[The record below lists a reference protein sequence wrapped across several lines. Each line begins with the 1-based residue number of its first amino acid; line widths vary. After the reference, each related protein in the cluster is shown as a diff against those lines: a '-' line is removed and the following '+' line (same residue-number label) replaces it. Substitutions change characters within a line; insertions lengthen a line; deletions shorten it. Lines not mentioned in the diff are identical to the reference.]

1 MALTDRQLMAYLK
14 DSLNF
19 GDDLDAE
26 TELFSTGALDSVSM
40 LDLIAFVEESAG
52 FEIRAED
59 VTLENFDS
67 ASRILRFA
75 GATVGLNVG
84 IAE

>member
-1 MALTDRQLMAYLK
+1 MALTDRQLLAYLK
-14 DSLNF
+14 DSLNVG
-19 GDDLDAE
+19 GDLNVE

-40 LDLIAFVEESAG
+40 LNLITFVEESAG

-67 ASRILRFA
+67 AARILRFA
-75 GATVGLNVG
+75 GTNLA
-84 IAE
+84 

>member
-75 GATVGLNVG
+75 GAIVGLNVG
-84 IAE
+84 VAE